1 MGTMLSLFAAG
12 LLFIGLGLRSLFRRR
27 LLRGG
32 LNGLFGVCL
41 ALSGGLLALLMMN
54 VQTYRQLTREIVLAE
69 VSIGQA
75 TPDGVPLNLKTENS
89 EQSYL
94 VHSPE
99 WRLDARFLKWKPWVS
114 ILGKDPLVR
123 LERLEERG
131 PGASS
136 LRALQGYDLVRDE
149 RWLDDLLSQ
158 ASRHAGLIDSLYGSS
173 VYMPVRPG
181 ARYQVLASVS
191 GLLARPVNTGGRE
204 AVIEWSAH

>member
-1 MGTMLSLFAAG
+1 MLLLSAAG

-27 LLRGG
+27 LLRAGV
-32 LNGLFGVCL
+32 NGLFGACL
-41 ALSGGLLALLMMN
+41 ALSGGFFALLMMN

-75 TPDGVPLNLKTENS
+75 TSAGVPVSLKTENF
-89 EQSYL
+89 EASYL
-94 VHSPE
+94 VHARE
-99 WRLDARFLKWKPWVS
+99 WRLDARFLKWKPWIS

-131 PGASS
+131 PGGSQP
-136 LRALQGYDLVRDE
+136 RPLQSYDLVQDE

-158 ASRHAGLIDSLYGSS
+158 ASLHAGLIDSLYGSS

-191 GLLARPVNTGGRE
+191 GLLARPANAGGRE
-204 AVIEWSAH
+204 AIIEWSAH